1 MLRRS
6 SRASRAALAIARLP
20 RRRRDP
26 DKPST
31 WGFFKDF
38 PRVLPYLRPHRRL
51 AVGSLSLVVGSSAAT
66 LLSPWP
72 LAILIDTVLGNQP
85 LPSLL
90 GFLAGYSPGELI
102 LFAVLGGLFVTGLE
116 HGLAVIDNYVNT
128 KLDQSMVL
136 GLRSDM
142 FRHAHR
148 LSLAWHDTKRTGMLM
163 FQVNNQAAAVGSV
176 TVAIPPLLQ
185 SIVTLFG
192 MFFIV
197 YTIQP
202 SLALLSLTVVPF
214 IYVSAG
220 YYARRIQPKVMHVRA
235 LEGGSLAIVHEA
247 MAMLRVIIAFG
258 RESHEYKRFRS
269 QAEEAVDARVSLTV
283 RQTVFSLVVT
293 MTTAAGTALVLGFGA
308 YGVLR
313 KELSAGE
320 LLVVM
325 GYIGALYKPL
335 EQVSNTVSS
344 LQEQFISLRGAL
356 DLLDTPPQIV
366 ELPGALVVERA
377 AGRVVYDGVSFS
389 YGGRRGTLQD
399 VSFDAPVGSRVAVV
413 GPTGAGKST
422 LLNLLPRFYD
432 PQAGRIELDGVDL
445 RELSLASL
453 RAQVSVVAQEPL
465 LFAGTI
471 LENIRYGRLDAG
483 DEEVFEA
490 ARAANA
496 DDFIRALPKGYETP
510 LGERGAQLSGGER
523 QRISVARAFLKDAP
537 ILILDEPTSAIDSRT
552 EAVILEALERL
563 MESRTTFMVA
573 HRLSTVRYA
582 DLILVVNHGRIVER
596 GTHDELLE
604 QGALYRELHEAQQ
617 GAPRRRATAAVSPDG
632 LSELTSAIVEGRE
645 GGGGDI
651 AGPALA
657 EMARAMASRD
667 ADNAALADD
676 GKEAAWL
683 LVGATWPLLRDG
695 SPARLKELAARHGGA
710 EHGIAEAAEMARRL
724 LDDLGLGDPQGQPAP
739 DSRQPQF
746 TAEIVTR
753 EGAAR

>member
-1 MLRRS
+1 M
-6 SRASRAALAIARLP
+6 AIARLP
-20 RRRRDP
+20 RRKRD
-26 DKPST
+26 DDRTST

-38 PRVLPYLRPHRRL
+38 PRVLPYLKPHRRL
-51 AVGSLSLVVGSSAAT
+51 ATASLGLVGASAAAT

-72 LAILIDTVLGNQP
+72 LAILIDTVLGNKP

-90 GFLAGYSPGELI
+90 GFLGGLSRTDLI
-102 LFAVLGGLFVTGLE
+102 LIAVIGGLLVTGLE
-116 HGLAVIDNYVNT
+116 HGLAVVDNYVNT
-128 KLDQSMVL
+128 KLDQNMVL

-148 LSLAWHDTKRTGMLM
+148 LSLAWHDTKRTGVLM

-185 SIVTLFG
+185 SVVTLFG

-197 YTIQP
+197 YKIEP
-202 SLALLSLTVVPF
+202 FLAMLSLTVVPF
-214 IYVSAG
+214 IYYSAG
-220 YYARRIQPKVMHVRA
+220 YYARRIQPRVMRVRS

-258 RESHEYKRFRS
+258 RESHEYQRFRR
-269 QAEEAVDARVSLTV
+269 QAEEAVDARVALTV

-325 GYIGALYKPL
+325 GYITSLYKPL

-344 LQEQFISLRGAL
+344 LQEQFLSLRGAL
-356 DLLDTPPQIV
+356 ELLDTPPEIV
-366 ELPGALVVERA
+366 EKPDAQVLGRS
-377 AGRVVYDGVSFS
+377 AGRITYEGVSFS

-399 VSFDAPVGSRVAVV
+399 VSFDAGVGSRVAVV

-432 PQAGRIELDGVDL
+432 PQRGCVRLDGVDL
-445 RELSLASL
+445 RELGLASL
-453 RAQVSVVAQEPL
+453 RAQISVVAQEPL

-471 LENIRYGRLDAG
+471 LENIRYGRLEAD

-496 DDFIRALPKGYETP
+496 DDFIRGLPKGYETA
-510 LGERGAQLSGGER
+510 LGERGAQISGGER

-563 MESRTTFMVA
+563 MENRTTFMVA
-573 HRLSTVRYA
+573 HRLSTIRDA

-596 GTHDELLE
+596 GTHEELLE
-604 QGALYRELHEAQQ
+604 NGSLYQELHEAQH
-617 GAPRRRATAAVSPDG
+617 GAPRRRAAAVVSADG
-632 LSELTSAIVEGRE
+632 LSELTKAIVEGRE
-645 GGGGDI
+645 SGGGDI
-651 AGPALA
+651 GGPALA

-667 ADNAALADD
+667 GDNAALADD

-695 SPARLKELAARHGGA
+695 SPERLKELAERSGGA
-710 EHGIAEAAEMARRL
+710 EHGLAEAARMARRL
-724 LDDLGLGDPQGQPAP
+724 LDDLGLQDPGNLPPEPPDPAEP
-739 DSRQPQF
+739 PFSADVSRA
-746 TAEIVTR
+746 TEV
-753 EGAAR
+753 AR